1 MMVMYNGN
9 GNDDNKNISFING
22 VLYNKVVIMD
32 NDLIYNKVV
41 VMDNDNGKG
50 GSCLMWISRRNKWDK

>member
-1 MMVMYNGN
+1 MYNGN
-9 GNDDNKNISFING
+9 GNDDNKNISFIN
-22 VLYNKVVIMD
+22 VVIMD

>member
-1 MMVMYNGN
+1 MVMYNGN
-9 GNDDNKNISFING
+9 GNDDNKNISFIN
-22 VLYNKVVIMD
+22 VVIMD